1 MTTEYYDMLICQL
14 TTLQRGQITM
24 LTTSNL
30 LNHTPTHHR
39 QTNKQSTT
47 PESAPASLSL
57 SIEGRN
63 LEVTFA
69 KTEDSSLFDSLRHT
83 LFQVYIQS
91 LAHPVDREI

>member
-1 MTTEYYDMLICQL
+1 
-14 TTLQRGQITM
+14 M

-39 QTNKQSTT
+39 QVHKQTPA
-47 PESAPASLSL
+47 PESVPASVTLSV
-57 SIEGRN
+57 EGRT
-63 LEVTFA
+63 LELTFA
-69 KTEDSSLFDSLRHT
+69 KTEDSGLFDRLRHT

>member
-1 MTTEYYDMLICQL
+1 MDTQTVVL
-14 TTLQRGQITM
+14 G
-24 LTTSNL
+24 TTSG
-30 LNHTPTHHR
+30 TM
-39 QTNKQSTT
+39 
-47 PESAPASLSL
+47 

-63 LEVTFA
+63 LELTFA